1 MRGVFG
7 IARMRPGQEEV
18 MRSVLEG
25 RDTLAVMPTGA
36 GKSLCYQ
43 LPGLHL
49 PGTTVVVSP
58 LISLMKDQVDKLG
71 DAGLEASQLNSSLTA
86 GERRESL
93 GQIERDESDFVFTTP
108 ERFTDPA
115 FLETLAKNRID
126 FVVVDEAHCISEWG
140 HDFRPAY
147 LALGEAVRALGSPP
161 VLALTATATSEVML
175 DIAKHLNLRDARVIT
190 TGIYRPNLRYE
201 VARVTNESEK
211 RENLVRLMR
220 ETGGT
225 GIIYAATVKAVE
237 ALAEFFTGSEFEV
250 AKYHGKLPARERKS
264 NQDRFMAGGLK
275 AMIATNA
282 FGMGIDKPDIRFVA
296 HYQMP
301 GSIEAYYQESGRA
314 GRDGEAARCV
324 LLFQLEDRRTQQF
337 FLGGSH
343 PKFDDV
349 LAVYNALLALRAH
362 ESPAE
367 LGAVREGAAAV
378 AESKV
383 RVVLSLL
390 KELRLV
396 RELRGARFRLARAE
410 VGRAELERAARR
422 CEELGERDREKLERM
437 MLYGQSAACRW
448 RLLHDYFD
456 APFGQG
462 RCGNCDNCLHPLEEQ
477 LGLNSAHKTGMTV
490 GAGLVPARV
499 PPKQDGQGPAP
510 PLHDDTR
517 RGVLSGTPSDK
528 KTGRELPQPP
538 PTVASRRRAVKE
550 EEAIEFSAG
559 DRVSVPAHG
568 EGRVKA
574 VEGDKLT
581 IVFPD
586 GETRMFKPE
595 FVEPRAGKGRTRRAG
610 G

>member
-1 MRGVFG
+1 MGVTRELPKLRRKMRGVFG

-49 PGTTVVVSP
+49 PGTTVVISP

-71 DAGLEASQLNSSLTA
+71 VAGLEAAQLNSALTA
-86 GERRESL
+86 GERRESI
-93 GQIERDESDFVFTTP
+93 GHIEREESDFVFTTP
-108 ERFTDPA
+108 ERFVDPA
-115 FLETLAKNRID
+115 FLETLGKNRID

-147 LALGEAVRALGSPP
+147 LALGEAVRTLGSPP
-161 VLALTATATSEVML
+161 VLALTATATNEVML
-175 DIAKHLNLRDARVIT
+175 DIAKHLNLRNARVIT

-201 VARVTNESEK
+201 VARVTNELEK
-211 RENLVRLMR
+211 RESLVRLMR
-220 ETGGT
+220 ETDGV

-237 ALAEFFTGSEFEV
+237 ALAEFFEGSEFAV
-250 AKYHGKLPARERKS
+250 AKYHGKLPARERKE
-264 NQDRFMAGGLK
+264 NQERFMAGGLK

-296 HYQMP
+296 HYHMP
-301 GSIEAYYQESGRA
+301 GSLEAYYQESGRA
-314 GRDGEAARCV
+314 GRDGDAARCV

-349 LAVYNALLALRAH
+349 LAVHNALLALRAH

-367 LGAVREGAAAV
+367 LAAV
-378 AESKV
+378 QDGASTVAETKV

-390 KELRLV
+390 KELKLV
-396 RELRGARFRLARAE
+396 RELRGARFRLSRAE
-410 VGRAELERAARR
+410 VSREELEEAARR

-448 RLLHDYFD
+448 KLLHEYFD
-456 APFGQG
+456 APFKDV
-462 RCGNCDNCLHPLEEQ
+462 RCGNCDNCRHPLEEQ
-477 LGLNSAHKTGMTV
+477 LGLAEKKDEQITT
-490 GAGLVPARV
+490 R
-499 PPKQDGQGPAP
+499 P
-510 PLHDDTR
+510 PLTAATQ
-517 RGVLSGTPSDK
+517 GAFVKNEGA
-528 KTGRELPQPP
+528 REF
-538 PTVASRRRAVKE
+538 TV
-550 EEAIEFSAG
+550 G
-559 DRVSVPAHG
+559 DRVSVPARG
-568 EGRVKA
+568 GGRVKA
-574 VEGDKLT
+574 VDGDKLT

-586 GETRMFKPE
+586 GETRIFKSE
-595 FVEPRAGKGRTRRAG
+595 FVEPRAGSGRTRRTRS
-610 G
+610 